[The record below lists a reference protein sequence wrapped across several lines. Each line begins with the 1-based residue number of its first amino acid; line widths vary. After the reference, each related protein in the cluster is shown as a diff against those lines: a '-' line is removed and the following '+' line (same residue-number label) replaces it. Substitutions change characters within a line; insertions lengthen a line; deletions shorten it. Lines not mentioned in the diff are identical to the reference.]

1 MLQITEPDFNGSAI
15 RPSDDHLKVSADQ
28 NTLGVVGKTIMRSM
42 EFDAN
47 DELCIEQMQR
57 EIEDGLRCATP
68 IPDYLRIE
76 EDQAD
81 AEEPE
86 DEIPEEP
93 KKSFF
98 TNATERTRNL
108 QHKLSTQA
116 SHLRTKFRRNKKPKV
131 ESPKTSPR
139 NSLQATPNER
149 KRFRGPEFSKLKNI
163 HMPKIS
169 KPEFKRP
176 EFTKFKRTDFKINLP
191 EFSKVPAKLRTK
203 RSGSLKESTVS
214 TGESIETGGTG
225 GTTATEETPVQK
237 ESTKKRFEFTSYPKF
252 LERFRKQSRDD
263 STPESKREADD
274 EGTPPIEF
282 NTVPRASKPK
292 SKGLIST
299 RWGRK
304 QSDTS
309 YTDNDS
315 GKYERY
321 NSESGSV
328 DRETSLERRMRVAL
342 KNSVEDEEEP
352 LGILQTDEQKQLA
365 EYDEENRAIHQ
376 ISKARKDEFERRKP
390 LVHQESDLISE
401 VSNRDFDWAE
411 CEQLR
416 ESLVAERSNDLS
428 GSEKNA
434 PQTEYFPSNISNQET
449 QSSGSSGHRQRANV
463 IEEIDDDEF
472 FLRRK
477 GLSQDNIEIGQYI
490 SSAIRDRQDDDSSP
504 NALAQLG
511 GFDRY
516 YDENFN
522 ISNDRVDYGYDVPPP
537 RKPKR
542 FTKNFNKSLESE
554 EFNQDVDSRAQS
566 FDEGHEYF
574 SSDPNR
580 PPRRG
585 KHLDSEVDSEVPVS
599 TEYYPRYDDDDGSFY
614 ENEQMEGIE
623 QPNILVTN
631 IDKDDEEFDSHF
643 AISLAR
649 QATPPT
655 PPKAPKRRRKGRDSI
670 GRDSAGDQFKGRS
683 VNSSYVSNGN
693 NEEVNMP
700 NIVSSIYFWK
710 AFKLYFMPF
719 IHYSSLSIAPNTI
732 ISYL

>member
-1 MLQITEPDFNGSAI
+1 
-15 RPSDDHLKVSADQ
+15 
-28 NTLGVVGKTIMRSM
+28 MRSM

-68 IPDYLRIE
+68 IPDFLRAE
-76 EDQAD
+76 EEEAD
-81 AEEPE
+81 AQEPE
-86 DEIPEEP
+86 DDAIDEP

-116 SHLRTKFRRNKKPKV
+116 SHLRTKFRRNKKPKAD
-131 ESPKTSPR
+131 SPKTSPR
-139 NSLQATPNER
+139 HSLEVSPKER
-149 KRFRGPEFSKLKNI
+149 KKFRGPEFSKLKNI
-163 HMPKIS
+163 HMPKIG

-176 EFTKFKRTDFKINLP
+176 EFTKFKRSDFKINLP

-214 TGESIETGGTG
+214 AGESIETG
-225 GTTATEETPVQK
+225 GTTATEETPTAK

-282 NTVPRASKPK
+282 NTIPRTSKPK

-365 EYDEENRAIHQ
+365 EYDEENRAIHE
-376 ISKARKDEFERRKP
+376 ISKARKGEFERRKP
-390 LVHQESDLISE
+390 LVHQESDLVSE

-416 ESLVAERSNDLS
+416 ESLVAECSNDLS

-434 PQTEYFPSNISNQET
+434 PPIERFPSNISNQET
-449 QSSGSSGHRQRANV
+449 QSSGSSSHRQRANV
-463 IEEIDDDEF
+463 MEEIDDDEF

-490 SSAIRDRQDDDSSP
+490 SSAIRDGHNDSST
-504 NALAQLG
+504 NALAELG
-511 GFDRY
+511 GYDRY

-522 ISNDRVDYGYDVPPP
+522 ISRDRDDYGYDVPPP

-542 FTKNFNKSLESE
+542 FTKSFNKSLESE

-566 FDEGHEYF
+566 FDDGNEYF
-574 SSDPNR
+574 RSDPDR

-585 KHLDSEVDSEVPVS
+585 RRLDSEMDSEVPVA
-599 TEYYPRYDDDDGSFY
+599 TEYYPRYDDEDDDGSFY
-614 ENEQMEGIE
+614 ENERMQGIE

-631 IDKDDEEFDSHF
+631 IDKDDDDFDSHF
-643 AISLAR
+643 AVSLAR

-670 GRDSAGDQFKGRS
+670 GRDSSGEQFKGRS
-683 VNSSYVSNGN
+683 VDNYLSNGN
-693 NEEVNMP
+693 NEEVG
-700 NIVSSIYFWK
+700 
-710 AFKLYFMPF
+710 A
-719 IHYSSLSIAPNTI
+719 SIAI
-732 ISYL
+732 